1 MTTKKKYFYGT
12 GKRKASIARVKVFS
26 TAGNIIV
33 NGKDIKEALGM
44 DDLVNIALLPL
55 RLTDNDKLSAE
66 IKTHGGGLSGQSGAI
81 SLGRGKLNLKH
92 DLTLNESQAVAA
104 RGQIELMTAWKNE
117 FKKYTQ
123 SKSCVAVNSGTAAL
137 NLALSLFDI
146 KNKEVILPS
155 LSFVSTAH
163 SIVEN
168 GGIPVFVDIE
178 LDTLCI
184 DPKKIKQAVSKKTT
198 AIIPVHFGGMP
209 CDMKEIMKISKENN
223 LRIVEDAAHAA
234 GTVYNKKKIGSHG
247 FAVCFSFHPVKNL
260 AMPTGGLISL
270 NGRQNHNSKKILDAR
285 RWCGIT
291 DRKDADYDVKELGW
305 NYYMNEFSAAI
316 GIQQLKKIKKMTTKR
331 KSIAKTFNK
340 EFEIQEKME
349 YNDNCSYHFYW
360 ILVQDRK
367 KFRRQLSENGIETGT
382 HYKPVHE
389 MSMYKKKITLPITE
403 KVGKKIVTLPIH
415 PNLSFD
421 DIDRIVRITNKF
433 A

>member
-1 MTTKKKYFYGT
+1 MRKIKLFDPYIGEEEKEEIQKVLKSKYW
-12 GKRKASIARVKVFS
+12 ASGS
-26 TAGNIIV
+26 G
-33 NGKDIKEALGM
+33 NGKVKEF
-44 DDLVNIALLPL
+44 
-55 RLTDNDKLSAE
+55 E
-66 IKTHGGGLSGQSGAI
+66 IK
-81 SLGRGKLNLKH
+81 
-92 DLTLNESQAVAA
+92 
-104 RGQIELMTAWKNE
+104 
-117 FKKYTQ
+117 FKKFLKT
-123 SKSCVAVNSGTAAL
+123 KECIAVNSGTAAL
-137 NLALSLFDI
+137 NLALSLFNI

-155 LSFVSTAH
+155 LTFVSTAH
-163 SIVEN
+163 AIIEN
-168 GGIPVFVDIE
+168 GGIPKFVDVNPR
-178 LDTLCI
+178 TLCI
-184 DPKKIKQAVSKKTT
+184 DVNKIKDAISKNTSV
-198 AIIPVHFGGMP
+198 ILPVHFGGMP
-209 CDMKEIMKISKENN
+209 CDLSSIKKISKEYK
-223 LRIVEDAAHAA
+223 LKTVEDAAHAV
-234 GTVYNKKKIGSHG
+234 GTRYNRKLIGTHG
-247 FAVCFSFHPVKNL
+247 DAVCFSFHPVKNL